1 MPKTPLLAPLS
12 QPGSLAI
19 PASVDDESN
28 SDILPLWLRTSPDGL
43 TRPTLSFGGAES
55 VLSAAQVGACDGRWQ
70 LHLFSFWSEARQAL
84 QTIRLLLPEM
94 PSEVSPRTT
103 GEGLLLI
110 RMGDGDF
117 DCRIMDRRGNRGAEA
132 PRGSWEL
139 PQEMARRAA
148 LHMPLVAFGR
158 AAQVARHLVAE
169 LHGPVERAELCQLMG
184 CRSRLDERSLGRIRL
199 EEVVGAANR
208 LLEPTG
214 LELASSDRRVL
225 SFIDDYLAAAP
236 FQMDGIIDR
245 IAHDLVAQ
253 LAERGG
259 VE

>member
-1 MPKTPLLAPLS
+1 MWQS
-12 QPGSLAI
+12 GSPATT
-19 PASVDDESN
+19 ASVDDEASSN
-28 SDILPLWLRTSPDGL
+28 ILPLWLRMSPEGL
-43 TRPTLSFGGAES
+43 TRPTLSFGGGES
-55 VLSAAQVGACDGRWQ
+55 VLSSALVGACDGRWQ
-70 LHLFSFWSEARQAL
+70 LHLFSFLSEARQAL
-84 QTIRLLLPEM
+84 QTIRLLFPEM
-94 PSEVSPRTT
+94 PGEAAPRAT

-110 RMGDGDF
+110 RMGDGAF
-117 DCRIMDRRGNRGAEA
+117 DCRIMDRRGNRGAEV
-132 PRGSWEL
+132 PRGSWEF
-139 PQEMARRAA
+139 PQEVARRAA
-148 LHMPLVAFGR
+148 LQMPLAAIGR

-208 LLEPTG
+208 LLEPAG

-259 VE
+259 VG